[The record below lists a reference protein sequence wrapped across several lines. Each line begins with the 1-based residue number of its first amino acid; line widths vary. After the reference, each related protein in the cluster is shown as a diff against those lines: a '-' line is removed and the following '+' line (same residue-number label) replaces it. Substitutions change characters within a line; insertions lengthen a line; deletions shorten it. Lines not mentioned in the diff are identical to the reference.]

1 MYTEDPIILNKLWC
15 QNPEYISA
23 LKSGRSVRFIP
34 KEIPLFDPVFY
45 PHIKTKY
52 DKQKWSSM
60 KGWNIPQAISAY
72 YPSYAND
79 SKRIPSASVIQPIS
93 WKLRDEQVDIVN
105 DLLKHRYAYWHIS
118 TWVGK
123 TWIISEI
130 ITRLQ
135 QHTLVVVHSTS
146 ALTQMIADIKDI
158 LNIDP
163 YIIWNVSKKNKARF
177 VSPIHIINIHS
188 LDKADLSSYGLIIY
202 DEADKYL
209 SSDNYRALLC
219 KVSSYYQY
227 AVTWTTKVNHYPDN
241 VIDIFYGRKYSL
253 IKKMMTPNY
262 IQINTPFKLAS
273 FKHFA
278 HLKELL
284 YSNEERNDFIIAT
297 THKAM
302 ATHNKAIVFT
312 EHIAHCET
320 IADGF
325 RKLWYKVFMI
335 IGAINEDERERI
347 RQEITDHQGK
357 CILVG
362 SVKILGR
369 WFNVPSLDLWVLT
382 TAEKFDSNIEQ
393 YIGRILRASSWK
405 TKCTFIDFVD
415 KQSGILA
422 NQARVRLKN
431 FNKEFP
437 TLWKQ

>member
-15 QNPEYISA
+15 QNPAYTSA

-34 KEIPLFDPVFY
+34 KEIPLFDPVFHE
-45 PHIKTKY
+45 HIKTKY
-52 DKQKWSSM
+52 DKQKRSSM
-60 KGWNIPQAISAY
+60 KGWHIPQAISAY

-79 SKRIPSASVIQPIS
+79 SKRIPSASVIPPIS
-93 WKLRDEQVDIVN
+93 GTLREEQTNIVN
-105 DLLKHRYAYWHIS
+105 DLLKHRYSYGHIS
-118 TWVGK
+118 TSVWK
-123 TWIISEI
+123 TWILCEI

-158 LNIDP
+158 LNIDT
-163 YIIWNVSKKNKARF
+163 YIVGVTTKKNKARLT
-177 VSPIHIINIHS
+177 SPIHIINIHS
-188 LDKADLSSYGLIIY
+188 LDKADLNSYWLILY

-227 AVTWTTKVNHYPDN
+227 AVTGTTKVNHYPDN

-253 IKKMMTPNY
+253 IKKMMTPSY
-262 IQINTPFKLAS
+262 VQINTPFKLAS
-273 FKHFA
+273 FKNFS

-284 YSNEERNDFIIAT
+284 YANKERNDFIVAT
-297 THKAM
+297 VHKAM

-312 EHIAHCET
+312 EHISHCET

-325 RKLWYKVFMI
+325 RTLWYKVFI
-335 IGAINEDERERI
+335 IIWDIDQDEREQI
-347 RQEITDHQGK
+347 RKEIVDYPCK

-362 SVKILGR
+362 STRIIWRG
-369 WFNVPSLDLWVLT
+369 FNAPPLDLWVLT
-382 TAEKFDSNIEQ
+382 TTDKFESNLDQ
-393 YIGRILRASSWK
+393 FCWRIIRLHPWK

-415 KQSGILA
+415 KQSGVLA
-422 NQARVRLKN
+422 NQARTRLKN

-437 TLWKQ
+437 TLWNQ